1 MSSSQISS
9 QFLNKISSMDK
20 ENHIVIGSILRKY
33 NKIKLNENKNGIMIN
48 VSTIPDEAIE
58 ELTKYLEY
66 IDTQQ
71 IFLQKVEKEKDD
83 CKQFLNIEIK

>member
-1 MSSSQISS
+1 MLSSQI
-9 QFLNKISSMDK
+9 LNKISVMDK

-48 VSTIPDEAIE
+48 VSTIPAEAIE

-71 IFLQKVEKEKDD
+71 TFLQKVEQEKND
-83 CKQFLNIEIK
+83 CKQYLNLET

>member
-1 MSSSQISS
+1 
-9 QFLNKISSMDK
+9 MDR

-58 ELTKYLEY
+58 ELTKYLDY

-83 CKQFLNIEIK
+83 CKQFLHLEIQ

>member
-1 MSSSQISS
+1 MISS

-58 ELTKYLEY
+58 ELTKYLDY
-66 IDTQQ
+66 IDTQH
-71 IFLQKVEKEKDD
+71 IFLQQVEKEKDD

>member
-1 MSSSQISS
+1 MISS

-83 CKQFLNIEIK
+83 CKLFLNLEGEIK

>member
-1 MSSSQISS
+1 MKLRMLSSHI
-9 QFLNKISSMDK
+9 LTKIAGMDK

-48 VSTIPDEAIE
+48 VSTIPEEAIE

-66 IDTQQ
+66 LDTQH
-71 IFLQKVEKEKDD
+71 IFLQKVEQEKDD
-83 CKQFLNIEIK
+83 CKQYLNLET

>member
-1 MSSSQISS
+1 MISS
-9 QFLNKISSMDK
+9 QFLNKISSMDR

-58 ELTKYLEY
+58 ELTKYLDY

-83 CKQFLNIEIK
+83 CKQFLHLEIQ

>member
-1 MSSSQISS
+1 
-9 QFLNKISSMDK
+9 MDK

-58 ELTKYLEY
+58 ELTKYLDY
-66 IDTQQ
+66 IDTQH
-71 IFLQKVEKEKDD
+71 IFLQQVEKEKDD

>member
-1 MSSSQISS
+1 MLSSQI
-9 QFLNKISSMDK
+9 LNKISAMDK

-48 VSTIPDEAIE
+48 VSTIPVEAIE

-66 IDTQQ
+66 IDTQHT
-71 IFLQKVEKEKDD
+71 FLQKVEQEKDD
-83 CKQFLNIEIK
+83 CKQYLNLET